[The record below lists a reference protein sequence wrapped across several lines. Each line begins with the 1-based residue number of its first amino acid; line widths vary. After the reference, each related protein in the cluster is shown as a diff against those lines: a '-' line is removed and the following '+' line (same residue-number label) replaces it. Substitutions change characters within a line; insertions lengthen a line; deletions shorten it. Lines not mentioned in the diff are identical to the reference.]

1 MSTTVPFDIDAA
13 SDLVD
18 LSIQEIWLKS
28 PADLKEYSKEYYNIE
43 SVTDYIVKDSSI
55 TSIDTMSKVPENGR
69 IPADSP
75 HQGFDKTYTQS
86 QFAGMLR
93 ITRMMWKY
101 GLQARRL
108 ESLVRERKNDA
119 IRFKESVLANVLNN
133 ATATSY
139 TETKGKLAYTVTNTG
154 GDSAAFASSS
164 HTREDGGSN
173 WANIITDGTTTNM
186 DFDYDSWKA
195 ALKVAQAIKG
205 GVGEVLDINLDK
217 VMVKSQS
224 SAHHRAQE
232 VLVSVGRR
240 EKPGTANRDGS
251 IDAPFS
257 IVANP
262 YLSSDT
268 AWGAFDSSLVGMRF
282 GLQLKEGMALTLDPQ
297 FVDYD
302 TKEMKYSVG
311 TDFAYGFN
319 DVRNWTWST
328 GLNA

>member
-18 LSIQEIWLKS
+18 LSIQEIWIKS
-28 PADLKEYSKEYYNIE
+28 PADLKEYSREYYNVE

-75 HQGFDKTYTQS
+75 YQGFEKTYTQS

-101 GLQARRL
+101 GLQVRRL
-108 ESLVRERKNDA
+108 EAIVRERRNDA
-119 IRFKESVLANVLNN
+119 IRFKETVLANVLNN
-133 ATATSY
+133 ATSTSY

-154 GDSAAFASSS
+154 GDSVAFASAS

-173 WANIITDGTTTNM
+173 WSNIVTDGVTSNM
-186 DFDYDSWKA
+186 DFDYDGWKA
-195 ALKVAQAIKG
+195 ALKTAQAIRG
-205 GVGEVLDINLDK
+205 GVGEILDINLDR
-217 VMVKSQS
+217 VFVKSQS

-232 VLVSVGRR
+232 ILVSIGRR
-240 EKPGTANRDGS
+240 DKPGTANRDGS

-262 YLSSDT
+262 YLTSDT
-268 AWGAFDSSLVGMRF
+268 AWGAFDSSLVGMKF

-297 FVDYD
+297 FIDYD
-302 TKEMKYSVG
+302 TKEIKYSVG
-311 TDFAYGFN
+311 NDFAYGFN